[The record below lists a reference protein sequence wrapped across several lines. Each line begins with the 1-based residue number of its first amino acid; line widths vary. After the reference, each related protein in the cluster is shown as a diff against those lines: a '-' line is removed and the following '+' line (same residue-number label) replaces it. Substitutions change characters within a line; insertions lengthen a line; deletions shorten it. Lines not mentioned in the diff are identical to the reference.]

1 MATNTKPRFVV
12 DNSVIMASLLQE
24 PISTAKIID
33 SLSLYYSHKAIFY
46 APIILPFEAG
56 NVLHSCLLSH
66 RITMEKAS
74 ELYKYFLRLP
84 IKYITIPCN
93 LIFKTC
99 LATNLTYYDATYLA
113 LSQKLHLPLLTLDK
127 MLASLPPL

>member
-24 PISTAKIID
+24 PISTTKIVD

-56 NVLHSCLLSH
+56 NVLHSCFLSH
-66 RITMEKAS
+66 RITLDKAR

-84 IKYITIPCN
+84 IKYIVVSN
-93 LIFKTC
+93 NQIFKTC
-99 LATNLTYYDATYLA
+99 VATNLTYYDASYLS
-113 LSQKLHLPLLTLDK
+113 LSQKLHIPLLTLDK
-127 MLASLPPL
+127 KLTSLHP